1 MAFFNPK
8 KMKTDGKYYPVAVI
22 VDEPIETEELA
33 EQISLASTVS
43 KADVVAVF
51 AALPSVMAQGMN
63 SGRSVHLQDIGHFRY
78 TINARKGGKDTAD
91 EVTADD
97 VEATRI
103 RFTPET
109 RFANK
114 GAAATRALVSGNV
127 RWVRWGGAPTSSSGS
142 TDTGGSGGGQGE
154 NPLG

>member
-22 VDEPIETEELA
+22 VDEPIETDELA

-51 AALPSVMAQGMN
+51 AALPAVMAQGMN
-63 SGRSVHLQDIGHFRY
+63 AGRSVHLQDIGHFRY
-78 TINARKGGKDTAD
+78 TINAHKGGKDTAD
-91 EVTADD
+91 EVTAAD

-114 GAAATRALVSGNV
+114 GAAATRTLVSGNV
-127 RWVRWGGAPTSSSGS
+127 RWIRWGGAPASSSSS
-142 TDTGGSGGGQGE
+142 TDTGGPDGDEEE